1 MKRWIGMLLGA
12 VILAAVP
19 AAQKINVLAAPV
31 EAGMTTLSDA
41 AFFDQEWA
49 EKKLVISCAGN
60 VWEKPVADLMTQEVC
75 LYADS
80 ENGALSCKFVETD
93 WSDEFLKQVE
103 AALRSPELVNPAA
116 PEGYCVQ
123 FVDGYGEWYVGVVQD
138 RLLTGPV
145 EDIEIEL
152 NEYTCKMMTFA
163 DAEAEVVRE
172 EEAEYVLAG
181 TCTTSFRGSSAARI
195 NNIRIAAE
203 NMNGYILL
211 PGETGSLDKIF
222 KPRTSAN
229 GYRSAGVYLGGKL
242 ADGIGGGICQV
253 SSTTY
258 NALMNAGI
266 TVTERHTHSSPVS
279 YLPLGTDAAISA
291 GTLDLQFRNDYL
303 HGIRLET
310 VVEGKNLT
318 VNVYVKE
325 KDMNGVTYRLWA
337 KKTSSMSAI
346 TYQTVYVN
354 GVETE
359 VREIGR
365 CRYKPL
371 IKEEEEDP
379 SED

>member
-1 MKRWIGMLLGA
+1 MKKWMGMLLGA

-19 AAQKINVLAAPV
+19 AAEKIDVLAAPA
-31 EAGMTTLSDA
+31 EAGVTTLSDA

-60 VWEKPVADLMTQEVC
+60 VWEKPIAELMTQEIC
-75 LYADS
+75 LYTDS
-80 ENGALSCKFVETD
+80 DNGTVSCKFVQTD
-93 WSDEFLKQVE
+93 WADDFVKQID
-103 AALRSPELVNPAA
+103 AALRSQELVNPAM
-116 PEGYCVQ
+116 PEGYCYQ
-123 FVDGYGEWYVGVVQD
+123 FVDGYEEWYVGVIQD
-138 RLLTGPV
+138 RLLNGPV
-145 EDIEIEL
+145 GDIAIEL
-152 NEYTCKMMTFA
+152 DGNTCKVMTFA

-181 TCTTSFRGSSAARI
+181 TCTTSFKGSSAARI
-195 NNIRIAAE
+195 NNIRIAAG

-211 PGETGSLDKIF
+211 PGETASLNTIF
-222 KPRTSAN
+222 RPRTSAN

-242 ADGIGGGICQV
+242 VDGIGGGICQV

-291 GTLDLQFRNDYL
+291 GTKDLQFRNDYP
-303 HGIRLET
+303 HAVKLET

-318 VNVYVKE
+318 VNVYVKSS
-325 KDMNGVTYRLWA
+325 DMNGVTYKLWA
-337 KKTSSMSAI
+337 KKTSSMSAT

-365 CRYKPL
+365 CKYKPL
-371 IKEEEEDP
+371 IKDDEE
-379 SED
+379 

>member
-1 MKRWIGMLLGA
+1 MKKWMGMLLGA

-19 AAQKINVLAAPV
+19 AAEKIDVLAAPA
-31 EAGMTTLSDA
+31 EAGVTTLSDA
-41 AFFDQEWA
+41 AFFDPEWA

-60 VWEKPVADLMTQEVC
+60 VWEKPIAELMTQEIC
-75 LYADS
+75 LYTDS
-80 ENGALSCKFVETD
+80 DNGTVSCKFVQTD
-93 WSDEFLKQVE
+93 WADDFVKQID
-103 AALRSPELVNPAA
+103 AALRSPELVNPAM
-116 PEGYCVQ
+116 PEGYCYQ
-123 FVDGYGEWYVGVVQD
+123 FVDGYEEWYVGVIQD
-138 RLLTGPV
+138 RLLNGPV
-145 EDIEIEL
+145 EDIAIEL
-152 NEYTCKMMTFA
+152 DGNTCKVMTFA

-181 TCTTSFRGSSAARI
+181 TCTTSFKGSSAARI
-195 NNIRIAAE
+195 NNIRIAAG

-211 PGETGSLDKIF
+211 PGETASLNTIF
-222 KPRTSAN
+222 RPRTSAN

-242 ADGIGGGICQV
+242 VDGIGGGICQV

-291 GTLDLQFRNDYL
+291 GTKDLQFRNDYP
-303 HGIRLET
+303 HAVKLET

-318 VNVYVKE
+318 VNVYVKNS
-325 KDMNGVTYRLWA
+325 DMNGVTYKLWA
-337 KKTSSMSAI
+337 KKTSSMSAT

-365 CRYKPL
+365 CKYKPL
-371 IKEEEEDP
+371 IKDDEE
-379 SED
+379 

>member
-1 MKRWIGMLLGA
+1 MKKWMGMLLGA

-19 AAQKINVLAAPV
+19 AAEKIDVLAAPV
-31 EAGMTTLSDA
+31 EAGVTTLSDA

-60 VWEKPVADLMTQEVC
+60 VWEKPIAELMTQEIC
-75 LYADS
+75 LYTDS
-80 ENGALSCKFVETD
+80 DNGTVSCKFVQAD
-93 WSDEFLKQVE
+93 WADDFVKQID
-103 AALRSPELVNPAA
+103 AALRSPELVNPAM
-116 PEGYCVQ
+116 PEGYCYQ
-123 FVDGYGEWYVGVVQD
+123 FVDGYEEWYVGVIQD
-138 RLLTGPV
+138 RLLNGPV
-145 EDIEIEL
+145 EDIAIEL
-152 NEYTCKMMTFA
+152 DGNTCKVMTFA

-181 TCTTSFRGSSAARI
+181 TCTTSFKGSSAARI
-195 NNIRIAAE
+195 NNIRIAAG

-211 PGETGSLDKIF
+211 PGETASLNTIF
-222 KPRTSAN
+222 RPRTSAN

-242 ADGIGGGICQV
+242 VDGIGGGICQV

-291 GTLDLQFRNDYL
+291 GTMDLQFRNDYP
-303 HGIRLET
+303 HAVKLET

-318 VNVYVKE
+318 VNVYVKSS
-325 KDMNGVTYRLWA
+325 DMNGVTYKLWA
-337 KKTSSMSAI
+337 KKTSSMSAT

-365 CRYKPL
+365 CKYKPL
-371 IKEEEEDP
+371 IKDDEE
-379 SED
+379 

>member
-1 MKRWIGMLLGA
+1 MKKWMGMLLGA

-19 AAQKINVLAAPV
+19 AAEKIDVLAAQV
-31 EAGMTTLSDA
+31 EAGVTTLSDA

-60 VWEKPVADLMTQEVC
+60 VWEKPIAELMTQEIC
-75 LYADS
+75 LYTDS
-80 ENGALSCKFVETD
+80 DNGTVSCKFVQAD
-93 WSDEFLKQVE
+93 WADDFVKQID
-103 AALRSPELVNPAA
+103 AALRSPELVNPAM
-116 PEGYCVQ
+116 PEGYCYQ
-123 FVDGYGEWYVGVVQD
+123 FVDGYEEWYVGVIQD
-138 RLLTGPV
+138 RLLNGPV
-145 EDIEIEL
+145 EDIAIEL
-152 NEYTCKMMTFA
+152 DGNTCKVMTFA

-181 TCTTSFRGSSAARI
+181 TCTTSFKGSSAARI
-195 NNIRIAAE
+195 NNIRIAAG

-211 PGETGSLDKIF
+211 PGETASLNTIF
-222 KPRTSAN
+222 RPRTSAN

-242 ADGIGGGICQV
+242 VDGIGGGICQV

-291 GTLDLQFRNDYL
+291 GTMDLQFRNDYP
-303 HGIRLET
+303 HAVKLET

-318 VNVYVKE
+318 VNVYVKSS
-325 KDMNGVTYRLWA
+325 DMNGVTYKLWA
-337 KKTSSMSAI
+337 KKTSSMSAT

-365 CRYKPL
+365 CKYKPL
-371 IKEEEEDP
+371 IKDDEE
-379 SED
+379 